1 LTAASVEFKVHGSTG
16 RSRAS
21 DLLEAQF
28 QVALCIYILRG
39 HLSETMSLVCK
50 RLSAGLLSPS
60 PLTRSVSTSPYG
72 RSHVFKQRLPKL
84 PNPVV
89 PHFPQRVVRADGS
102 SYMQWT
108 TSPRS
113 RIILTRDT
121 TNHPLWNATQ
131 RLSGAVGEGGA
142 EDEEQ
147 EGTGRLGRFKRRFGQ
162 EVGAGEWTE
171 LQEGIEAEVEPPL
184 SKKQKA
190 TTKK

>member
-1 LTAASVEFKVHGSTG
+1 
-16 RSRAS
+16 
-21 DLLEAQF
+21 
-28 QVALCIYILRG
+28 
-39 HLSETMSLVCK
+39 MSLTCIF
-50 RLSAGLLSPS
+50 RRPSAEFLSPS
-60 PLTRSVSTSPYG
+60 TLTRSVSTSPYG

-89 PHFPQRVVRADGS
+89 PHFPQRVIRADGS

-113 RIILTRDT
+113 RITLTRDT
-121 TNHPLWNATQ
+121 TNNPLWNATQ
-131 RLSGAVGEGGA
+131 RLSGAVGEGGI

-147 EGTGRLGRFKRRFGQ
+147 EGTGRLGRFRRRFGQ
-162 EVGAGEWTE
+162 DVGAGEWTE

-190 TTKK
+190 VPKK

>member
-1 LTAASVEFKVHGSTG
+1 
-16 RSRAS
+16 
-21 DLLEAQF
+21 
-28 QVALCIYILRG
+28 
-39 HLSETMSLVCK
+39 MSLLCK

-60 PLTRSVSTSPYG
+60 SLIRGVSTSPYG

-142 EDEEQ
+142 EDEEL